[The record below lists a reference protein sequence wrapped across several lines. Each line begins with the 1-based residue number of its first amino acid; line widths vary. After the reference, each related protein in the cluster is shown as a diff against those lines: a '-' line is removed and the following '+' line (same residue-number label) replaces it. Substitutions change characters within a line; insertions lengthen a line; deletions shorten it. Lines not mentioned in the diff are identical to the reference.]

1 MASEQSTLST
11 SRLDLHGPFAPR
23 LATLARAAT
32 TLLATIALTA
42 CAPTHE
48 QVLRPPQALIA
59 PYDTSRGDVLWAV
72 VPLRNEAGTTAVDV
86 YAVSDK
92 IVAAASQVR
101 GVRCLPLNRTI
112 AAMRAL
118 DLQDLTRPEEAETLA
133 KALGADAILVG
144 SITAYDPY
152 NPPKLGIALALYTR
166 PGFTGGPTASTA
178 VDPRQLTYQPT
189 DYAHFPRSAYAN
201 APASVVSE
209 FLDGKNHQVLMD
221 IKAYAAGR
229 HDDRTALGWRRF
241 LASMDLFCEFG
252 AWHGVNRLLQHEWI
266 RMAQVPVAGS
276 EPQP

>member
-1 MASEQSTLST
+1 MTSEQTMLSPL
-11 SRLDLHGPFAPR
+11 SPACCGR
-23 LATLARAAT
+23 LAARCAAFARAT
-32 TLLATIALTA
+32 VALVAAMLVAA
-42 CAPTHE
+42 CAPNHE
-48 QVLRPPQALIA
+48 QVLQPPQTLIA
-59 PYDTSRGDVLWAV
+59 PYDASGGDALWAV
-72 VPLRNEAGTTAVDV
+72 VPLRNESGTTVADP
-86 YAVSDK
+86 YMVSDK
-92 IVAAASQVR
+92 VVGAASQVR

-118 DLQDLTRPEEAETLA
+118 DLQELTRPEEAEALA
-133 KALGADAILVG
+133 KALGVDALLVG

-166 PGFTGGPTASTA
+166 PGFKGRPTSSSA
-178 VDPRQLTYQPT
+178 VDPRKLTYQPT
-189 DYAHFPRSAYAN
+189 DYSYFPRSAYAN

-209 FLDGKNHQVLMD
+209 YLDGKNHQVMMD

-266 RMAQVPVAGS
+266 RMARVPVADS
-276 EPQP
+276 EQQP